1 MGVLMYYVLATCST
15 CNVTFQLLFSCLSSN
30 IELNVG
36 PNAPMFR
43 FSFWYLETRLSL
55 DEKDTKADNF
65 GSSFFSECL
74 KEWNDLAP
82 EIQKKLTT
90 VSPFESKLFFLV
102 QATHKL
108 SCGIY
113 NT

>member
-1 MGVLMYYVLATCST
+1 M
-15 CNVTFQLLFSCLSSN
+15 
-30 IELNVG
+30 G

-90 VSPFESKLFFLV
+90 VSPFESTLFFLV